1 MKTSSE
7 ERVRNYE
14 RDLPRIAPD
23 WLKEWAEE
31 REWPENVLLF
41 KCDWLRDPLTGIRSK
56 AARCRCTACGED
68 FWLDWVSG
76 GQCRYASAGGV
87 RLWEDGKVT
96 EVTDW
101 QSCRCPECGEEVR
114 ARHIRSGGE
123 YAVEAARPLT
133 LHRIPE
139 EGKQDR
145 LALVVWNVR
154 KWFDSEGRRHF
165 HIHPYEAMV
174 AEETALRRITFHG
187 GGFGGDY
194 WLDGPRQCRTTTDEM
209 AAVTEIVCQEGIA
222 KATEGTVLENAKLE
236 IYLEEGRKN
245 FPAAWVRIWQRRGG
259 RAESLLTCGAG
270 GIVGNLLG
278 QEKLVTS
285 SYSYRASSAY
295 NSRFPQLKALNWKGR
310 RPWEILRMRGK
321 DELREAVALQDRA
334 NLGGKTWQA
343 WLEGRAAGKP
353 WTLADAEA
361 LEGMKHPE
369 RITATEISPA
379 KAARY
384 LAGQKRRW
392 PKDDAD
398 EIMLTD
404 YWNMMIEGHDIL
416 EDQAATWPERL
427 KREHD
432 RAAARQKKEANRKLD
447 AAILR
452 QAEKLEKFSLTL
464 DGVTIRPA
472 RSAGELEAEGKC
484 LNHCVG
490 SYADRVAAGETF
502 IFFIRREE
510 EPDIS
515 WYTLNLDKD
524 RRRVIQNRGRR
535 NCDRTPEVEAF
546 ERTWLAWVRAGAKRD
561 KAGAPVIPERNA
573 EKTKEDAA

>member
-1 MKTSSE
+1 
-7 ERVRNYE
+7 VRNYE
-14 RDLPRIAPD
+14 RDMPRSAPD
-23 WLKEWAEE
+23 WLKEWAEA
-31 REWPENVLLF
+31 REWTENVLIF
-41 KCDWLRDPLTGIRSK
+41 KCDWLRDPMTGIRSK
-56 AARCRCTACGED
+56 AARCHCTACGED
-68 FWLDWVSG
+68 YWLDWVSG
-76 GQCRYASAGGV
+76 GQCRYASAGGI
-87 RLWEDGKVT
+87 RLWEDGKVM

-114 ARHIRSGGE
+114 TRHIRSGGE

-133 LHRIPE
+133 FHRIPE
-139 EGKQDR
+139 EGKKDR

-194 WLDGPRQCRTTTDEM
+194 WLDGPRQCRSLQDM
-209 AAVTEIVCQEGIA
+209 MQDVTEIVCPEGIG
-222 KATEGTVLENAKLE
+222 KATEETTCENAKLE

-245 FPAAWVRIWQRRGG
+245 FPAAWVRLWQRRGG

-270 GIVGNLLG
+270 GILGNLIG
-278 QEKLVTS
+278 QEKLVTG

-295 NSRFPQLKALNWKGR
+295 NSRFPQLKTLNWKGR

-334 NLGGKTWQA
+334 NLGGKTWGI
-343 WLEGRAAGKP
+343 WLAGRAAGRN
-353 WTLADAEA
+353 WRLEDAAA
-361 LEGMKHPE
+361 LESMKYPE
-369 RITATEISPA
+369 RITKTEISPA

-384 LAGQKRRW
+384 LEAQRRRW
-392 PKDDAD
+392 PEDKAD
-398 EIMLTD
+398 EVMLTD

-416 EDQAATWPERL
+416 RDPALMWPDRL
-427 KREHD
+427 RREHD
-432 RAAARQKKEANRKLD
+432 RVVGRLKRAENAERDRKIAAV
-447 AAILR
+447 
-452 QAEKLEKFSLTL
+452 AETLEKYSLTL
-464 DGVTIRPA
+464 DGITIRPA
-472 RSAGELEAEGKC
+472 RSTGELEAEGKC

-490 SYADRVAAGETF
+490 SYAERVAAGETF
-502 IFFIRREE
+502 IFFVRREE

-546 ERTWLAWVRAGAKRD
+546 EQTWIAWVKAGARRD
-561 KAGAPVIPERNA
+561 KAGAPVIPEKNA
-573 EKTKEDAA
+573 EKMKEDAA